1 MLSRVAVFA
10 LLVGSAAAT
19 VFFQEEFGAGW
30 EDRWVVS
37 KHADDLGEFV
47 ASAGKFYGDVE
58 RDTGLQTSQ
67 DAKFYDISASFP
79 SFSNKDK
86 TLVIQLTVKHEQGID
101 CGGGYLK
108 LGPAGLDQ
116 EDFNGDSEYNIMFG
130 PDVCGENTRTHI
142 IFNYNGENHLRT
154 SNARAEK
161 DEFTHLYT
169 LIVNPDMTYEMQLDQ
184 AKSVSGELY
193 DHWDFLPPREI
204 PDPDQ
209 SKPSD
214 WVDED
219 VIADPEDV
227 KPAGWDDE
235 PEYIV
240 DPDAEKPEDWDDEDD
255 GEWEAPMIENPEYK
269 GEWFPNMI
277 PNPEYKGEWVHPIIA
292 NPDFVDDPTI
302 YAYDDFS
309 WVGIDIWQVKSG
321 TIFDNIII
329 TDSLEEAE
337 AHAEKYW
344 KPLVDGERD
353 MYDEDKEAKKAAAE
367 EERAKRDAEIK
378 AMEEEEDLES
388 DDLDEGDAREDKMD
402 ALKEGHDEL

>member
-1 MLSRVAVFA
+1 
-10 LLVGSAAAT
+10 LLASAAAT
-19 VFFQEEFGAGW
+19 VFFNEEFDAGW

-37 KHADDLGEFV
+37 EHADDLGTFV
-47 ASAGKFYGDVE
+47 ASHGKFYDDEE
-58 RDTGLQTSQ
+58 RDVGLQTSE
-67 DAKFYDISASFP
+67 DAKFYAISRTYD

-86 TLVIQLTVKHEQGID
+86 TLVLQLTVKHEQGID
-101 CGGGYLK
+101 CGGGYIK
-108 LGPAGLDQ
+108 IGPSGLDQ
-116 EDFNGDSEYNIMFG
+116 ANFNGESEYNIMFG

-142 IFNYNGENHLRT
+142 IFNYKGENYLRT

-169 LIVNPDMTYEMQLDQ
+169 FILNADQSYEMYVDQ
-184 AKSVSGELY
+184 VKAVSGTLY

-204 PDPDQ
+204 PDPEQ
-209 SKPSD
+209 SKPAD
-214 WVDED
+214 WVDEE

-235 PEYIV
+235 PEFIV

-269 GEWFPNMI
+269 GVWYPNMI
-277 PNPEYKGEWVHPIIA
+277 PNPEYKGEWEHPLIA
-292 NPDFVDDPTI
+292 NPDFVDDPNI

-321 TIFDNIII
+321 TIFDNIIF
-329 TDSLEEAE
+329 TDNIEEAE
-337 AHAEKYW
+337 AHAEKFW
-344 KPLVDGERD
+344 KPLVAGEKA
-353 MYDEDKEAKKAAAE
+353 MFEADKEAKKQAADD
-367 EERAKRDAEIK
+367 ERAKRDAEIK
-378 AMEEEEDLES
+378 AMEEEDLES
-388 DDLDEGDAREDKMD
+388 DDDLVDADDADDRADKME